1 MKKILFLLLAC
12 ISVLTINQTV
22 NAAVNSDTQKTAG
35 YISLNGSETKEV
47 EPNMAAITFAVE
59 NNANTAQAA
68 TEENNVI
75 SNNIITALKLI
86 IDANTDTIKTTNF
99 SVRPNY
105 TTIAGKRTIRNYSAV
120 NSVTVTT
127 KDITKVAKLIDTAI
141 ANGANRTNNLQFG
154 IENPQQTCNELYPQ
168 VVKSLKSQATT
179 LANALGTSL
188 DGLKYMN
195 VSCNADT
202 VANNGRFYMNKVAMD
217 SAVGEAAPS
226 APVESGKAKIRVF
239 VNADFYVK

>member
-1 MKKILFLLLAC
+1 MKKIAFLLLAC

-22 NAAVNSDTQKTAG
+22 NAAVSSDTKKDAG
-35 YISLNGSETKEV
+35 YISLSASETKEV
-47 EPNMAAITFAVE
+47 EPNMASITFAIE
-59 NNANTAQAA
+59 NNGNTAQKA
-68 TEENNVI
+68 TEENNTT

-141 ANGANRTNNLQFG
+141 SNGANRTNNLQFG
-154 IENPQQTCNELYPQ
+154 IEKPQKLCNELYPQ
-168 VVKSLKSQATT
+168 IVKDLKSQATT
-179 LANALGTSL
+179 LATALGTSI

-202 VANNGRFYMNKVAMD
+202 VATNGRFYAKSMAMD
-217 SAVGEAAPS
+217 SVASGEVQS
-226 APVESGKAKIRVF
+226 TPVESGKAKIRVF

>member
-1 MKKILFLLLAC
+1 M
-12 ISVLTINQTV
+12 
-22 NAAVNSDTQKTAG
+22 
-35 YISLNGSETKEV
+35 
-47 EPNMAAITFAVE
+47 
-59 NNANTAQAA
+59 
-68 TEENNVI
+68 
-75 SNNIITALKLI
+75 
-86 IDANTDTIKTTNF
+86 
-99 SVRPNY
+99 
-105 TTIAGKRTIRNYSAV
+105 
-120 NSVTVTT
+120 
-127 KDITKVAKLIDTAI
+127 
-141 ANGANRTNNLQFG
+141 QFG

>member
-1 MKKILFLLLAC
+1 MKKIAFLLLAC
-12 ISVLTINQTV
+12 ISILTMNQTV
-22 NAAVNSDTQKTAG
+22 NAAVNSDTQKQAG
-35 YISLNGSETKEV
+35 YISLSGSETKEV
-47 EPNMAAITFAVE
+47 EPNMASITFAIE
-59 NNANTAQAA
+59 NNGNTAQLA
-68 TEENNVI
+68 TEENNTI
-75 SNNIITALKLI
+75 SNKIITALKLTVNT
-86 IDANTDTIKTTNF
+86 NTDTIKTTNF

-105 TTIAGKRTIRNYSAV
+105 TTVAGKRTIKNYSAV

-141 ANGANRTNNLQFG
+141 ANGANRTNDLQFG
-154 IENPQQTCNELYPQ
+154 IENPQKTCNDLYPQ
-168 VVKSLKSQATT
+168 IVKDLKSQATT
-179 LANALGTSL
+179 LANALGTSV

-217 SAVGEAAPS
+217 SASGDSIPS
-226 APVESGKAKIRVF
+226 TPVESGKAKIRVY